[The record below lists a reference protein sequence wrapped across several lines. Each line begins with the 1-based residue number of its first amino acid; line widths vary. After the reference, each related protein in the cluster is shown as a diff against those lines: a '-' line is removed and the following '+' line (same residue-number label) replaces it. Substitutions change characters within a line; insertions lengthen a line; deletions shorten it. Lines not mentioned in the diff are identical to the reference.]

1 MLKIGDIDNELDA
14 RTFGDYLFV
23 QGIENQVD
31 PNSRG
36 GWDVWIINE
45 QQVAA
50 GEALLA
56 KFKANPADPAFTEK
70 SVDAEKLRKEQEKK
84 ERDAV
89 AVSMRRRWKILP
101 RGMPSTLALVM
112 ILISCAVTVMMMSAG
127 SMLEQLLAMTRY
139 GFSDIGLVY
148 NHSLPEIR
156 HGEIWRLI
164 TPIFMHAF
172 PFHILFNMMWMRDL
186 GSAIERKEGM
196 AYFAGLVVATA
207 VVSNL
212 GQFYVDGPNFGGMS
226 GVNYALFGYA
236 WMRSKFDPFSG
247 YAMHRSTVGTM
258 MAWYFICF
266 TGMLGPVANAA
277 HSFGLGMGIV
287 WGFIHGSIRSK

>member
-1 MLKIGDIDNELDA
+1 MH
-14 RTFGDYLFV
+14 
-23 QGIENQVD
+23 
-31 PNSRG
+31 
-36 GWDVWIINE
+36 
-45 QQVAA
+45 
-50 GEALLA
+50 
-56 KFKANPADPAFTEK
+56 
-70 SVDAEKLRKEQEKK
+70 
-84 ERDAV
+84 
-89 AVSMRRRWKILP
+89 
-101 RGMPSTLALVM
+101 
-112 ILISCAVTVMMMSAG
+112 
-127 SMLEQLLAMTRY
+127 
-139 GFSDIGLVY
+139 FSI
-148 NHSLPEIR
+148 
-156 HGEIWRLI
+156 
-164 TPIFMHAF
+164 
-172 PFHILFNMMWMRDL
+172 FHILFNMMWMRDL